1 MNKPKDLS
9 GSQKR
14 KLKKARCEADKKSV
28 VFFQGYVKRLRSDNK
43 GGECSQTTD
52 DLDPACP
59 PSKDAV
65 DSDGN
70 LDAQSVNTEDMTIAT
85 DRNNLAEKVIEK
97 DSTVSNIDWQDPAK
111 WPNNISDSSRVALV
125 KLGPTKIDRN
135 TIFPFDT
142 DRRRFTIENCY
153 RTLKNGEKMERSWLI
168 YSETKDSVYCFCCK
182 LFGFRNIPTQLQ
194 STGFRSWRHLQDSL
208 NSHEKSKMHVECM
221 TDWKELKVRLDCR
234 KTIDDENQNL
244 IQREETYW
252 KQVLERLVAIIKHLA
267 KRNMAF
273 RGTVDRLYEPNNGN
287 FLSQVELMAKF
298 DPILSEHVRRVQSG
312 DLQRVHY
319 LGKETQNEF
328 IDILGNAIF
337 KEISRRV
344 VAAKYY
350 SIILDCTSDI
360 SHEEQMTAVVRFVTV
375 SKNTVEICKH
385 FIGFVVVDDTTGK
398 GLYET
403 LLDILKSNNLE
414 LNNCRGQGYDNG
426 SNMKGKNSGA
436 QARILK
442 DNKRAFFVSCSCHN
456 LNLVVSD
463 AGHSS
468 VTAELFFGVLQR
480 LFAVFAAS
488 TQRWQILKEHV
499 NISLKSLPETRWEGK
514 INAVK
519 AVRFQIAEIRDA
531 LQELC
536 RMSQGKDA
544 KLRSEL
550 RGLCFEIESLSFL
563 IRLVVWYDVLQV
575 INKISKAL
583 QCPKVDLHTAM
594 NMIDGALLQLQTFR
608 ESGFE
613 TCIATAKKMAE
624 KLDISQTLPESRTPR
639 TRRFFDYE
647 SQHDERPSDPM
658 KRLEIEFFNK
668 LCDIAISSLR
678 ERFEMTQNV
687 CEPFSIIRNSDN
699 FMRLDRTQ
707 ILTKSKALE
716 NYLTGEDENS
726 DIDGRELAEELES
739 LKAYFVAAGM
749 TDLSALV
756 MISHIIDKGLDEI
769 YPNFT
774 VTLRIF
780 LTLPVTS
787 ASGERT
793 FSKLKLIKTYL
804 RSTMCQDRLNGL
816 AAMSIEHGICNEL
829 NFSDI
834 IASFANKK
842 SRKVPL

>member
-1 MNKPKDLS
+1 MSDGTTRFDSYNDCTARETRILATSTLS
-9 GSQKR
+9 PSGN
-14 KLKKARCEADKKSV
+14 
-28 VFFQGYVKRLRSDNK
+28 VKRLRSDNE

-70 LDAQSVNTEDMTIAT
+70 LDAQSVNTGDMTIAT
-85 DRNNLAEKVIEK
+85 GRKNLAEKVIEK

-111 WPNNISDSSRVALV
+111 WRNNISDSSRVALV

-153 RTLKNGEKMERSWLI
+153 RTLKNGEKMERSWSI

-182 LFGFRNIPTQLQ
+182 LFGLRNIPTQLQ

-208 NSHEKSKMHVECM
+208 SSHEKSKMHIECM

-252 KQVLERLVAIIKHLA
+252 KQVLERIVEIIKHLA

-337 KEISRRV
+337 KEISRRA

-375 SKNTVEICKH
+375 SKNTVEICEH

-426 SNMKGKNSGA
+426 SNMK
-436 QARILK
+436 
-442 DNKRAFFVSCSCHN
+442 
-456 LNLVVSD
+456 
-463 AGHSS
+463 
-468 VTAELFFGVLQR
+468 
-480 LFAVFAAS
+480 VFAAS

-499 NISLKSLPETRWEGK
+499 NISVKSLPETRWEGK

-536 RMSQGKDA
+536 RMSQ
-544 KLRSEL
+544 
-550 RGLCFEIESLSFL
+550 
-563 IRLVVWYDVLQV
+563 VWYDVLQV
-575 INKISKAL
+575 INRISKAL

-624 KLDISQTLPESRTPR
+624 KLDISQTLTESRTPR

-658 KRLEIEFFNK
+658 K
-668 LCDIAISSLR
+668 
-678 ERFEMTQNV
+678 
-687 CEPFSIIRNSDN
+687 SIIRNSDN

-726 DIDGRELAEELES
+726 DIDGWELAEELES

-774 VTLRIF
+774 KVLAVEPTSDVEGDIHTEGNVNPEMIPSTVTPADILAHENVTVTKKAAEPPPEILEHEIELQQEVFSSRI
-780 LTLPVTS
+780 TP
-787 ASGERT
+787 
-793 FSKLKLIKTYL
+793 
-804 RSTMCQDRLNGL
+804 
-816 AAMSIEHGICNEL
+816 
-829 NFSDI
+829 
-834 IASFANKK
+834 
-842 SRKVPL
+842 

>member
-1 MNKPKDLS
+1 
-9 GSQKR
+9 
-14 KLKKARCEADKKSV
+14 
-28 VFFQGYVKRLRSDNK
+28 
-43 GGECSQTTD
+43 
-52 DLDPACP
+52 
-59 PSKDAV
+59 
-65 DSDGN
+65 
-70 LDAQSVNTEDMTIAT
+70 
-85 DRNNLAEKVIEK
+85 
-97 DSTVSNIDWQDPAK
+97 
-111 WPNNISDSSRVALV
+111 
-125 KLGPTKIDRN
+125 
-135 TIFPFDT
+135 
-142 DRRRFTIENCY
+142 
-153 RTLKNGEKMERSWLI
+153 
-168 YSETKDSVYCFCCK
+168 
-182 LFGFRNIPTQLQ
+182 
-194 STGFRSWRHLQDSL
+194 
-208 NSHEKSKMHVECM
+208 
-221 TDWKELKVRLDCR
+221 
-234 KTIDDENQNL
+234 
-244 IQREETYW
+244 
-252 KQVLERLVAIIKHLA
+252 
-267 KRNMAF
+267 
-273 RGTVDRLYEPNNGN
+273 
-287 FLSQVELMAKF
+287 MAKF

-375 SKNTVEICKH
+375 SKNTVEICEH

-426 SNMKGKNSGA
+426 SNMKGKNRGV

-488 TQRWQILKEHV
+488 TQ
-499 NISLKSLPETRWEGK
+499 
-514 INAVK
+514 
-519 AVRFQIAEIRDA
+519 
-531 LQELC
+531 
-536 RMSQGKDA
+536 
-544 KLRSEL
+544 
-550 RGLCFEIESLSFL
+550 
-563 IRLVVWYDVLQV
+563 RLVVWYDVLQV

-658 KRLEIEFFNK
+658 K
-668 LCDIAISSLR
+668 
-678 ERFEMTQNV
+678 
-687 CEPFSIIRNSDN
+687 SIIRNSDN

-756 MISHIIDKGLDEI
+756 MISHIIDKGARFSRLARDQPWASAGTVDVTDATDIFWHKLGNCSENDQVGHSYHNLSKFALDVI
-769 YPNFT
+769 S
-774 VTLRIF
+774 
-780 LTLPVTS
+780 LPHSNAECERKFS
-787 ASGERT
+787 AVN
-793 FSKLKLIKTYL
+793 LIKTKTRNKLITPTVNGLLLAGQRVKKNCVTLEPLADEYKRMNNNTLYL
-804 RSTMCQDRLNGL
+804 RSIPKATATASNTNVDE
-816 AAMSIEHGICNEL
+816 SEL
-829 NFSDI
+829 SEDDF
-834 IASFANKK
+834 
-842 SRKVPL
+842 RMPE